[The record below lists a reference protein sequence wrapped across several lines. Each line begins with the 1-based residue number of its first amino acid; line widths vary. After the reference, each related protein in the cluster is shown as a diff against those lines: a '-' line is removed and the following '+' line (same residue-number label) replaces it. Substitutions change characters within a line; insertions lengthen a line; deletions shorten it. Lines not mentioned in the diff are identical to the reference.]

1 MNSSPNFSTTK
12 HLCIL
17 CIVLVFLLV
26 SINGIAQSEE
36 ELKLEELQRHNDSII
51 RNVFIGSSI
60 FLVLF
65 IALLYSRFKLKRKT
79 KKQLEIKR
87 KQIREQNDLNKKLLN
102 EKEWLLKEIH
112 HRVKNNLQIVISLL
126 NTQSAYLDNE
136 DALMAIQNSQ
146 HRMHAMSL
154 IHQKLYQSD
163 NVARV
168 DMSWFIDELV
178 LYMKDCFAT
187 DKKINFVLDAEKV
200 YLNAAQSV
208 PMGLIINE
216 ALNNAIKYAF
226 PLDRKGEVQ
235 ISLKN
240 TGQNNYELI
249 IADNGIGLPYNFKE
263 TKRDSLGMNLM
274 IGLSNQIDGTFDIKN
289 DNGLKIKITFTKNK
303 EFEVST
309 DNS

>member
-187 DKKINFVLDAEKV
+187 DKKINFVLDTEKV